1 MSVNTV
7 KQTSKKVY
15 NPFALFITPY
25 NGNAIGSE
33 TYKLEEVVRDST
45 SISQDD
51 PEENSIENEFSAE
64 PLINNVDAGKYNFAT
79 NVGDMQ
85 GELLSK
91 LAGFTYDSSQKF
103 AYAPKSYT
111 EVFAKVELVFKDG
124 TSNFVAAVL
133 PKVQLNSKAL
143 LESINTSIG
152 QIAITGV
159 AYSGVVGIAGASIE
173 APFYIDYA
181 WTESTGGS
189 YVKG

>member
-1 MSVNTV
+1 MAITPV
-7 KQTSKKVY
+7 KNNSKKIY

-25 NGNAIGSE
+25 KNNAIGDE
-33 TYKLEEVVRDST
+33 TYKLEEVVRDTT

-91 LAGFTYDSSQKF
+91 LAGFTYDTSNKF

-124 TSNFVAAVL
+124 ATNYVAAVL

-159 AYSGVVGIAGASIE
+159 AYSGVVGIAGANVE

-181 WTESTGGS
+181 WTESTGGN

>member
-1 MSVNTV
+1 MAITPV
-7 KQTSKKVY
+7 KNNSKKIY

-25 NGNAIGSE
+25 KNNAIGDE
-33 TYKLEEVVRDST
+33 TYKLEEVVRDTT

-91 LAGFTYDSSQKF
+91 LAGFTYDTSNKF

-181 WTESTGGS
+181 WTESTGGN

>member
-1 MSVNTV
+1 MAITPV
-7 KQTSKKVY
+7 KNNSKKIY

-25 NGNAIGSE
+25 NGNDIGSE

-91 LAGFTYDSSQKF
+91 LAGFTYDSSKKF

-124 TSNFVAAVL
+124 ATNYVAAVL

-181 WTESTGGS
+181 WTEPTGGN

>member
-1 MSVNTV
+1 MATNSVKSN
-7 KQTSKKVY
+7 SKKIY

-25 NGNAIGSE
+25 KNNAIGDE
-33 TYKLEEVVRDST
+33 TYKLEEVVRDTT

-85 GELLSK
+85 GELLAK
-91 LAGFTYDSSQKF
+91 LAGFTYDTTNKF

-124 TSNFVAAVL
+124 TTNYVAAVL

-152 QIAITGV
+152 QIAITGI
-159 AYSGVVGIAGASIE
+159 AYSGVVGIAGANVE

-181 WTESTGGS
+181 WTESTGGN
-189 YVKG
+189 YVKP

>member
-1 MSVNTV
+1 MATSVKAN
-7 KQTSKKVY
+7 SKKIY
-15 NPFALFITPY
+15 NPYALFITPY
-25 NGNAIGSE
+25 SGNAIGSE
-33 TYKLEEVVRDST
+33 TYKLEEVVRDTT

-85 GELLSK
+85 GELLAQ
-91 LAGFTYDSSQKF
+91 LAGFTYDSSKKF

-152 QIAITGV
+152 QIAVTGV
-159 AYSGVVGIAGASIE
+159 AYAGVVGIAGSGVE

-181 WTESTGGS
+181 WTEATGGS
-189 YVKG
+189 YVKA

>member
-1 MSVNTV
+1 MAITPV
-7 KQTSKKVY
+7 KNNSKKIY

-25 NGNAIGSE
+25 KNNAIGDE
-33 TYKLEEVVRDST
+33 TYKLEEVVRDTT

-91 LAGFTYDSSQKF
+91 LAGFTYDTSNKF

-124 TSNFVAAVL
+124 ATNYVAAVL

-152 QIAITGV
+152 QIAITGI
-159 AYSGVVGIAGASIE
+159 AYSGVVGIAGANVE

-181 WTESTGGS
+181 WTESTGGN

>member
-25 NGNAIGSE
+25 TDNAIGSV
-33 TYKLEEVVRDST
+33 TYKLEEVVRDTT

-91 LAGFTYDSSQKF
+91 LAGFTYDTSNKF

-124 TSNFVAAVL
+124 ATNYVAAVL

-152 QIAITGV
+152 QIAITGI
-159 AYSGVVGIAGASIE
+159 AYSGVVGIAGANVE

-181 WTESTGGS
+181 WTESTGGN
-189 YVKG
+189 YVKP

>member
-1 MSVNTV
+1 MAITPV
-7 KQTSKKVY
+7 KNNSKKIY

-25 NGNAIGSE
+25 KNNAIGDE
-33 TYKLEEVVRDST
+33 TYKLEEVVRDTT

-91 LAGFTYDSSQKF
+91 LAGFTYDTSNKF

-124 TSNFVAAVL
+124 TSNYVAAVL

-181 WTESTGGS
+181 WTESTGGN

>member
-7 KQTSKKVY
+7 KQNSKKVY

-25 NGNAIGSE
+25 NGNAIGTE
-33 TYKLEEVVRDST
+33 TYKLEEVVRDTT

-91 LAGFTYDSSQKF
+91 LAGFTYDTSNKF

-124 TSNFVAAVL
+124 ATNYVAAVL

-152 QIAITGV
+152 QIAITGI
-159 AYSGVVGIAGASIE
+159 AYSGVVGIAGANVE

-181 WTESTGGS
+181 WTESTGGN
-189 YVKG
+189 YVKP

>member
-25 NGNAIGSE
+25 ADNVIGE
-33 TYKLEEVVRDST
+33 NTYKLEEVVRDTT

-91 LAGFTYDSSQKF
+91 LAGFTYDSSKKF

-124 TSNFVAAVL
+124 ASNYVAAVL

-159 AYSGVVGIAGASIE
+159 AYSGVVGVAGAGVE

-181 WTESTGGS
+181 WTESTGGN
-189 YVKG
+189 YVKS

>member
-1 MSVNTV
+1 MATNSVKSN
-7 KQTSKKVY
+7 SKKIY

-25 NGNAIGSE
+25 KNNAIGDE
-33 TYKLEEVVRDST
+33 TYKLEEVVRDTT

-85 GELLSK
+85 GELLAK
-91 LAGFTYDSSQKF
+91 LAGFTYDTTNKF

-124 TSNFVAAVL
+124 TTNYVAAVL

-152 QIAITGV
+152 QIAITGI
-159 AYSGVVGIAGASIE
+159 AYSGVVGIAGANVE

-181 WTESTGGS
+181 WTESTGGN